1 MESQARKFGLEIKT
15 GWIEKIRFEDKEK
28 VLTFNNGSEIS
39 AKAIIISTGADPK
52 KLNVDG
58 EEKFRGKGVSY
69 CATCDGA
76 FFQNKRVAV
85 IGGGNSAVMEAIF
98 LTRFAE
104 EVFIVHRRDKL
115 RATKI
120 NQEKAFSERKINFI
134 WDSVVEKIEG
144 TDTVTGIRLKNLKS
158 GVSESLHI
166 DGVFIYI
173 GSSPNTEFIHGLVE
187 LDNNGFII
195 TDEKWPLRYLVY
207 MPPEMSD
214 QKASDR

>member
-1 MESQARKFGLEIKT
+1 
-15 GWIEKIRFEDKEK
+15 
-28 VLTFNNGSEIS
+28 
-39 AKAIIISTGADPK
+39 
-52 KLNVDG
+52 VDG